1 MSGNGMKY
9 APYSTK
15 EKVLLI
21 QLVTENGVVENKR
34 TDGASTMEKKMAWEL
49 ITRNYNC
56 QPEVNNIR
64 TSDQLRKL
72 WNNLKQRKRKETTA
86 LRHSM
91 LATGGGPPIK
101 PECDAVLELVE
112 EAGPN
117 IDVSIDC
124 SFDSTAVF
132 EKGQKQF
139 NQLGSSIAG
148 PSVASDPPHFFPTTE
163 FKEMDLLCKYDVIIL
178 SSLPVHLIIVSG
190 NTCSVTP
197 AVHTEEDDD
206 DVLQSANTP
215 TSSRALG
222 AIPQILSEN
231 KQRSKKM
238 RDTIRQQDEIHRMK
252 MKILEEDMLRA
263 KALREAA
270 EKERQR
276 ATDEAELA
284 SLKLI
289 DYKKGR

>member
-163 FKEMDLLCKYDVIIL
+163 FKEMDLLF
-178 SSLPVHLIIVSG
+178 SG